1 IKPALESC
9 YFNEKFV
16 SAPFYIDV
24 GLMYYRDDITK
35 DFSDYD
41 QIKAKLDRGITWQEL
56 IALKKEK
63 DHLSNP
69 FYLFAGKDFEGL
81 VCSFIEGLMSQD
93 SLHFYKDTINLN
105 TSVAR
110 KSLQLLVDL
119 IHKYKLTPEV
129 VTKFDEVNIYRY
141 ALKNDA
147 IFFRGWPG
155 LHWHEDPPEDIYK
168 LKYIKMTHLPHFKGK
183 SIRSVYGG
191 WNLMISKFS
200 QKKHEA
206 LIFIKFLLKEENQK
220 LMYENGGLIPVNK
233 NVYSDSLFMHKNLIL
248 KKYKK
253 LLEKGGHRPFRVDY
267 TRISDILSYYIH
279 RALKKEISVNE
290 ALNKATNK
298 INSQESMVY

>member
-1 IKPALESC
+1 MESC
-9 YFNEKFV
+9 YFNGTFV

-24 GLMYYRDDITK
+24 GLMYYRDDIIK

-93 SLHFYKDTINLN
+93 SLHFYRDTINLN

-168 LKYIKMTHLPHFKGK
+168 LKYITT
-183 SIRSVYGG
+183 
-191 WNLMISKFS
+191 
-200 QKKHEA
+200 
-206 LIFIKFLLKEENQK
+206 
-220 LMYENGGLIPVNK
+220 
-233 NVYSDSLFMHKNLIL
+233 IL
-248 KKYKK
+248 
-253 LLEKGGHRPFRVDY
+253 
-267 TRISDILSYYIH
+267 
-279 RALKKEISVNE
+279 
-290 ALNKATNK
+290 
-298 INSQESMVY
+298 